1 MVLPAYHC
9 WSMADEITPEMMPA
23 ETWVG
28 SSIER
33 GFASTTVE
41 ATVQDCFDVGAD
53 VGSYP
58 EWIES
63 LTSVEILSTDELGRP
78 AEVGY
83 EAAGIGRRT
92 SYVLGYDFSDAP
104 HRISWHLIRGDLTRE
119 IEGSYRFRDV
129 GEDRAGPLTEVD
141 YELGVDLTV
150 PLSGFIRRRAE
161 DKILEAA
168 LQRFKRRVESLTQ
181 SS

>member
-1 MVLPAYHC
+1 
-9 WSMADEITPEMMPA
+9 MADDTTPETLSA
-23 ETWVG
+23 ETSPR

-33 GFASTTVE
+33 RFASTTVE
-41 ATVQDCFDVGAD
+41 ASIQECFDVGAD
-53 VGSYP
+53 VASYP

-63 LTSVEILSTDELGRP
+63 LSSVEILSTDELGRP

-92 SYVLGYDFSDAP
+92 SYILAYDFGEAP

-129 GEDRAGPLTEVD
+129 TEDGAGSLTEVD
-141 YELGVDLTV
+141 YELGIDMTV
-150 PLSGFIRRRAE
+150 PLPGYVQRRAE
-161 DKILEAA
+161 DKIMEAA
-168 LQRFKRRVESLTQ
+168 LRRFKRRVESFT
-181 SS
+181 SGS